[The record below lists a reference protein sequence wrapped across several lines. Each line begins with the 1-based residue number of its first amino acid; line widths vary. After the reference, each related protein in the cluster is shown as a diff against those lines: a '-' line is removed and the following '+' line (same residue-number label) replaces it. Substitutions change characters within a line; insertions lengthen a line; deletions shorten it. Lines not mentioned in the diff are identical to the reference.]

1 MVHRL
6 ISVFIFLACAHASDI
21 KKLAVFHFQNQGL
34 ETDAAQSIPE
44 NIQGELQKTSNY
56 EFLDG
61 QKIETII
68 TINIPIGY
76 IINII
81 ASVIQSNQLVAI

>member
-44 NIQGELQKTSNY
+44 NIQGELQ
-56 EFLDG
+56 
-61 QKIETII
+61 
-68 TINIPIGY
+68 
-76 IINII
+76 
-81 ASVIQSNQLVAI
+81 